1 MLNKNWVVVCILTI
15 GSCMNAAFAECIGPE
30 VMGKC
35 LGTENGI
42 ASNSNSNQYQSTSG
56 TGYQYDLNKP
66 SDRMNYGY
74 DTDAQRRDQ
83 MSTNPNRTLDRNTN
97 QRGGGINW

>member
-1 MLNKNWVVVCILTI
+1 MKKHFVFISILTL
-15 GSCMNAAFAECIGPE
+15 GLCTNAAFAECIGPE

-35 LGTENGI
+35 LGTENNRSSD
-42 ASNSNSNQYQSTSG
+42 SNSNAYQSTSG
-56 TGYQYDLNKP
+56 TNYQYDLNKP

>member
-1 MLNKNWVVVCILTI
+1 
-15 GSCMNAAFAECIGPE
+15 MNI
-30 VMGKC
+30 V
-35 LGTENGI
+35 
-42 ASNSNSNQYQSTSG
+42 SH

>member
-1 MLNKNWVVVCILTI
+1 MKKHLVFISILTL
-15 GSCMNAAFAECIGPE
+15 GLCTNAAFAECIGPV

-35 LGTENGI
+35 LGTENNRTSD
-42 ASNSNSNQYQSTSG
+42 SNSNGYQSTSG
-56 TGYQYDLNKP
+56 TNYQYDLNKP